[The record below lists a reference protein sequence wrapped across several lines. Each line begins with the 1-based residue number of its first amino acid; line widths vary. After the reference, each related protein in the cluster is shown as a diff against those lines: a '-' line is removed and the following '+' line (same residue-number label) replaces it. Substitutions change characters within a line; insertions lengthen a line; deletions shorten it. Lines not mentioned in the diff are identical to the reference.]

1 MGRFRTELVMFL
13 MVVNVL
19 VWTEAHKEGKTRRRK
34 LESQQEPQ
42 PQRNGSSFRMPLD
55 PILTSEATAGSGEMD
70 FDKTIEDM
78 VSQVKS
84 NPALSKTKCVVD
96 RQLWMSNSRS
106 LSPWSYRCGLSGI
119 NHDEKRRPVDIPEAK
134 CSCSGC
140 INPFTMQEDRSMSSA
155 LIYTQLPVRRLL
167 CDAPPGR
174 RGRRKKCVPRYR
186 TVVESIAVG
195 CTCIVG

>member
-1 MGRFRTELVMFL
+1 MFL
-13 MVVNVL
+13 MAVNVL
-19 VWTEAHKEGKTRRRK
+19 VWTEARKEGKTRRRK
-34 LESQQEPQ
+34 LESQQETQ
-42 PQRNGSSFRMPLD
+42 PQGNGSSFRMPLD
-55 PILTSEATAGSGEMD
+55 PILTGEATAGSGEMD

-78 VSQVKS
+78 VFQVKS

-106 LSPWSYRCGLSGI
+106 LSPWSYRI
-119 NHDEKRRPVDIPEAK
+119 NHDERRRPVDIPEAK

-140 INPFTMQEDRSMSSA
+140 INPFTMQEDLSMSSA

-174 RGRRKKCVPRYR
+174 KGRPLKTGFNPKFLHVQ
-186 TVVESIAVG
+186 I
-195 CTCIVG
+195 

>member
-1 MGRFRTELVMFL
+1 HNIFCSFSLVMLL

-19 VWTEAHKEGKTRRRK
+19 AWTSANKGRK
-34 LESQQEPQ
+34 RKQESHQDPHFQK
-42 PQRNGSSFRMPLD
+42 NGSSLKMPLD
-55 PILTSEATAGSGEMD
+55 PILNIEATPGSGDID

-84 NPALSKTKCVVD
+84 NPALSKSKCVVD

-106 LSPWSYRCGLSGI
+106 LSPWSYRI

-140 INPFTMQEDRSMSSA
+140 INPFTMQEDLSMSSA

-167 CDAPPGR
+167 CDPPSGR
-174 RGRRKKCVPRYR
+174 KARRKKCVRRYR

>member
-1 MGRFRTELVMFL
+1 MGRIWNELLMFL
-13 MVVNVL
+13 MVVNIL
-19 VWTEAHKEGKTRRRK
+19 AWTEAHKEGKARRRK

-42 PQRNGSSFRMPLD
+42 LKKNGSSLRMPLD
-55 PILTSEATAGSGEMD
+55 PILTGEATTGSGEMD
-70 FDKTIEDM
+70 FDKAIEDM
-78 VSQVKS
+78 VAQVKS

-106 LSPWSYRCGLSGI
+106 LSPWSYRI

-155 LIYTQLPVRRLL
+155 LIYTQLPVRRLR
-167 CDAPPGR
+167 CTNR
-174 RGRRKKCVPRYR
+174 RTNRRNHCVPRYR